1 MSHKYFLLSLIWC
14 ITMGCIRGYNPQTGD
29 LVFQDIDCG
38 DLCTAI
44 EKVTTG
50 VNGTNLSHVGI
61 VSLEHDTTFIYEA
74 IGPGVKRTPIET
86 FLKRSFDKKGNPKV
100 LVGRLKPTYRIY
112 IPEAINVCKSLMYKP
127 YDDGFDLQ
135 NERYYCS
142 ELVYFAFNDTS
153 GIRLFNL
160 NYMTFKDPDTRK
172 TFPAWEDYFKKLK
185 LPIPEGKPGLNPG
198 SISRSPVIDIVYRYY
213 P

>member
-1 MSHKYFLLSLIWC
+1 MSRKFFCLFLIWC
-14 ITMGCIRGYNPQTGD
+14 ITLACTRGYNPQTGD
-29 LVFQDIDCG
+29 LVFQDLDCG

-50 VNGTNLSHVGI
+50 VDGTNLSHVGI

-74 IGPGVKRTPIET
+74 IGPGVIRTSFET
-86 FLKRSFDKKGNPKV
+86 FLKRSSDKKGNPKV
-100 LVGRLKPTYRIY
+100 LAGRLKPAYRMD
-112 IPEAINVCKSLMYKP
+112 IPEAINVCKSLMNKP

-142 ELVYFAFNDTS
+142 ELVYFAFIDAL
-153 GIRLFNL
+153 GKHLFTL
-160 NYMTFKDPDTRK
+160 NSMTFKDPDTGK
-172 TFPAWEDYFKKLK
+172 TFPAWEDYFKKLS

-198 SISRSPVIDIVYRYY
+198 SISRSPIIDIVYRYY